1 MAKTVGLKFET
12 VPNDTPSVCRLE
24 DMTVPQLKQLAAEYK
39 IDLGKAVKKDEIIQ
53 AILTVLSNSEV

>member
-12 VPNDTPSVCRLE
+12 APNDTPSVCRLE

-53 AILTVLSNSEV
+53 AILTVLSNLEV

>member
-24 DMTVPQLKQLAAEYK
+24 NMTVPQLKQLAAEYK
-39 IDLGKAVKKDEIIQ
+39 IELGKEVKKDELIQ
-53 AILTVLSNSEV
+53 AIQTALSNLEV